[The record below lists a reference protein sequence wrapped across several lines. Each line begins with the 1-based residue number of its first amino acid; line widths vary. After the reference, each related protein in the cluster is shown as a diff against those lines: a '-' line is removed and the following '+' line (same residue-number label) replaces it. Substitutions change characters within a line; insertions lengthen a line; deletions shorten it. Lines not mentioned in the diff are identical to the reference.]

1 MRRNVGKKQQRR
13 RQAAFI
19 LMEVVLR
26 DPGAVKTVAFG
37 VASSSRRVKNPR
49 RFRVMRTPP

>member
-1 MRRNVGKKQQRR
+1 MRRNVGQKQQRR
-13 RQAAFI
+13 RQAAFTFV
-19 LMEVVLR
+19 EVVLGN
-26 DPGAVKTVAFG
+26 PGAVKTVAFG